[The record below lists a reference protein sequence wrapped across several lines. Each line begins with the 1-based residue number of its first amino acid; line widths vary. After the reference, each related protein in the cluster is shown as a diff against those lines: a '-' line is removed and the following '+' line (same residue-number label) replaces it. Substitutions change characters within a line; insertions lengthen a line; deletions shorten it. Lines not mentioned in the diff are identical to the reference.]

1 MVHRKITVHPELLQR
16 PDKKDAAVAQ
26 VRDNEDVNN
35 RNVGKPGHRCE
46 ERRYLGDKL
55 VKN

>member
-1 MVHRKITVHPELLQR
+1 MHRKITVHTELLQR